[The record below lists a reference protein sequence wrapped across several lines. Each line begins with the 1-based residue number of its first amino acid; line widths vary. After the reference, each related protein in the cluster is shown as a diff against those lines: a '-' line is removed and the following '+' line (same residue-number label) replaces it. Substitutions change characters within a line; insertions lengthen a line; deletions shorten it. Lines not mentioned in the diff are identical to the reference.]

1 MKKIADIS
9 YHNGNINWAEA
20 SNDLELAIIRVQY
33 GSNKVDSKYKEYV
46 QGCKAYGVPFGHY
59 AYGCYISVQDAIVEA
74 RDFMNRADKDAKF
87 LVLDVEDDTL
97 ASCGPTNLAKASQA
111 FIDTCRAAGWKVG
124 LYVSH
129 HMYTSYGLNSVSA
142 DFLWIPRYGGS
153 KPAYS
158 CDLWQYTETG
168 SVAGITGNVD
178 LNYLVG
184 NKTIE
189 WFIGKGSNSNNPDP
203 TDVDTR
209 KNVSL
214 PPDWLTNNLG
224 WLQCVERQSWVYKE
238 PNELA
243 EVVGKIPLGSGHVYL
258 ETAWDGKRFWFK
270 IANDNWVPETVMRI
284 EKDGRSKG
292 VIWNEWEGLECYH
305 HANYNSGIR
314 DRVSVGQWVIEFRD
328 NNWIYI
334 KDKGWVE
341 FDEKIIRW
349 IR

>member
-1 MKKIADIS
+1 M
-9 YHNGNINWAEA
+9 
-20 SNDLELAIIRVQY
+20 
-33 GSNKVDSKYKEYV
+33 
-46 QGCKAYGVPFGHY
+46 
-59 AYGCYISVQDAIVEA
+59 
-74 RDFMNRADKDAKF
+74 
-87 LVLDVEDDTL
+87 TL
-97 ASCGPTNLAKASQA
+97 PS
-111 FIDTCRAAGWKVG
+111 
-124 LYVSH
+124 
-129 HMYTSYGLNSVSA
+129 
-142 DFLWIPRYGGS
+142 
-153 KPAYS
+153 
-158 CDLWQYTETG
+158 
-168 SVAGITGNVD
+168 
-178 LNYLVG
+178 
-184 NKTIE
+184 
-189 WFIGKGSNSNNPDP
+189 
-203 TDVDTR
+203 
-209 KNVSL
+209 
-214 PPDWLTNNLG
+214 DWLTNNLG

-292 VIWNEWEGLECYH
+292 VIWNEWDGLECYH

-334 KDKGWVE
+334 TDKGWVE